1 MFNFLTGGKK
11 EEQPSNQPAAA
22 NANPPLNNKPLAYN
36 QATAPT
42 TPNTNDIMKKADAVI
57 SEIQKNKPLNLNKN
71 KNIPSNLNLTQF
83 ENKPNNNPFK
93 RNPFKNNNIMNNKP
107 NKPNKPNNNLNA
119 SNSTNTSNSTNNS
132 NNNNKSKM
140 PRSISTFQPPSSKI
154 NINKNMPLSPSP
166 LGIGP
171 LLNNSSKNNI
181 KNVPKSPRMSFNN
194 SPVKTPNIGT
204 ITLHMNKFT
213 VGNKAHMKTGGKTIK
228 HLIKFASG
236 KHPPKFNKAFAPHG
250 HPKMSDEQMAFMLLS
265 LLRVL
270 NPSGFS
276 ELRNS
281 ISGNSLSKPKG
292 ITFKDSPVRV
302 NIAFTHSHA
311 GAKKT
316 NSRNN
321 SRNNN
326 RNNSIHNSRNNGNGV
341 SINSRSRGSNNSV
354 NLYSVRKSPN
364 YVHNSKSKN
373 LY

>member
-1 MFNFLTGGKK
+1 MFNFLTGGKR
-11 EEQPSNQPAAA
+11 EDEA
-22 NANPPLNNKPLAYN
+22 NKT
-36 QATAPT
+36 QPT
-42 TPNTNDIMKKADAVI
+42 TETPTSLPTSLNQIKPFTPPNTASNNDIMKRANAVI

-71 KNIPSNLNLTQF
+71 KAVPSNLNLTQF
-83 ENKPNNNPFK
+83 ENKSNNNGPFK
-93 RNPFKNNNIMNNKP
+93 RNPFKTNNIMTNNNKTQ
-107 NKPNKPNNNLNA
+107 PNNALSLKA
-119 SNSTNTSNSTNNS
+119 PNSTTNAPPNNS
-132 NNNNKSKM
+132 NNKSKL
-140 PRSISTFQPPSSKI
+140 PRSISTFQPPNSKM
-154 NINKNMPLSPSP
+154 NVTNNNRNKNMPP
-166 LGIGP
+166 LGLGAGFMNNSPQNSPKNSPKIS
-171 LLNNSSKNNI
+171 LNNS
-181 KNVPKSPRMSFNN
+181 PKR
-194 SPVKTPNIGT
+194 TPNIGT
-204 ITLHMNKFT
+204 LTLHMNKFT

-236 KHPPKFNKAFAPHG
+236 KHSPKFNKAFAPHG

-270 NPSGFS
+270 NPSAFS

-302 NIAFTHSHA
+302 NIAFAHSHA

-316 NSRNN
+316 INN

-326 RNNSIHNSRNNGNGV
+326 RNNNINNSRNNGNGV
-341 SINSRSRGSNNSV
+341 SINSRSRRSNNSR